1 MIISV
6 SRRTDIPALYSD
18 WFFNRL
24 KEGYLLVQNPRNTK
38 RFSKIVLN
46 PQVVDCF
53 VFWSKNPY
61 PMISKLDM
69 LKEYK
74 YYFQFTLTPYEKDIE
89 LKLPSV
95 EKRIEVFKQ
104 LSDKIGRDK
113 VVWRYD
119 PIFINEKHS
128 VEFHQEAFYKITS
141 QLKDYTVKCM
151 TSFVDHYS
159 HIKKVFNQF
168 QINPMSDSEIRQ
180 IMRFFSQT
188 ASEFNLKLET
198 CVENIDLSEFNISPG
213 ACIDKEMIEQII
225 GCPLKAKGD
234 KNQRPLC
241 NCIESIDI
249 GTYDTCSH
257 GCIYC
262 YATTN
267 NEKVSRN
274 IKLYDKKSP
283 SLLVCS
289 RETDIITEREMKS
302 LRINQK
308 TLF

>member
-1 MIISV
+1 MIISA

-24 KEGYLLVQNPRNTK
+24 QEGYVLVQNPRNPN
-38 RFSKIVLN
+38 RFSKVVLN

-61 PMISKLDM
+61 PMIGRLDE

-89 LKLPSV
+89 IKLPPV

-113 VVWRYD
+113 IVWRYD

-128 VEFHQEAFYKITS
+128 VEFHQEAFYRMAS
-141 QLKDYTVKCM
+141 QLKDYTEKCM
-151 TSFVDHYS
+151 ISFIDHYT
-159 HIKKVFNQF
+159 HIKNTFNRF
-168 QINPMSDSEIRQ
+168 QINPMSVFEIRQ
-180 IMRFFSQT
+180 IMESFSQT
-188 ASEFNLKLET
+188 VSEFNLKLET
-198 CVENIDLSEFNISPG
+198 CAEDIDLSEFNISHG
-213 ACIDKEMIEQII
+213 ACIDKEMIEQVI
-225 GCPLKAKGD
+225 GSPLITKKD
-234 KNQRPLC
+234 KNQRLMC

-249 GTYDTCSH
+249 GTYDTCPH

-262 YATTN
+262 YATTS
-267 NEKVSRN
+267 NEKVYRN
-274 IKLYDKKSP
+274 IKLHDNKSP
-283 SLLVCS
+283 KLLGYPL
-289 RETDIITEREMKS
+289 ETDIITDKEMKT
-302 LRINQK
+302 LRTNQK